1 MKHIYLIIACII
13 FGGYIHAE
21 QQQVDILPLEEFIL
35 TDSLASDSI
44 ENDSIEVVLL
54 LTDLMENVI
63 VHQDSATHRL
73 LLDKY
78 LGIERGQQEIDG
90 FRVQVYSSNMQQRAK
105 NESILL
111 HQELTKKLSQA
122 IYVVSEPP
130 FWKVRV
136 GNFRTRDEA
145 NLYKETLLDLFPE
158 LQSSTYVVPDKIIVL
173 N

>member
-1 MKHIYLIIACII
+1 MKHIYMIIACAI
-13 FGGYIHAE
+13 FGGNIYA
-21 QQQVDILPLEEFIL
+21 QQMDTLPSEEFIM
-35 TDSLASDSI
+35 TDSIVSDSI
-44 ENDSIEVVLL
+44 AGDSIEVVLV

-63 VHQDSATHRL
+63 VHQDSAIHRL

-78 LGIERGQQEIDG
+78 LGIERGQQEING

-136 GNFRTRDEA
+136 GNFRTREEA
-145 NLYKETLLDLFPE
+145 NLYKETLLDLLPE
-158 LQSSTYVVPDKIIVL
+158 LRSSTYVVPDKIIVL